1 MVSILEKREL
11 GSTGLMVTALG
22 FGGAEIGYQGVDS
35 SAVTK
40 LLNEALDAGLNVIDT
55 AECYTNGNVTS
66 EELIG
71 QAVSHRR
78 SDYYLFSK
86 CGHASGIPTPDWAPE
101 TISSHIDRSLKRLKT
116 DYLDLVQLHSCSLE
130 VLKDGQAL
138 AAVQK
143 AQQAGKVRFIGYSGD
158 NEAAQYAVECG
169 AFATLQCSLSVVDQ
183 SALDVTLP
191 AARAKNMGVIVKRP
205 IGNAV
210 WRYDERPDNDYIVD
224 YWQRWQ
230 LLAFPFKSADSQAVG
245 SVALRFT
252 LSQPGVSTAIV
263 GTTQPGRWQSNAQ
276 TIAEGP
282 LSQEVV
288 TSIRQCWKASAQPDW
303 TART

>member
-1 MVSILEKREL
+1 MSILEKRVL

-22 FGGAEIGYQGVDS
+22 FGGAEIGYQGVDAS
-35 SAVTK
+35 SVTR

-55 AECYTNGNVTS
+55 AECYTNGVVTS

-78 SDYYLFSK
+78 DDFYLFTK
-86 CGHASGIPTPDWAPE
+86 CGHASGVPTPDWAPE
-101 TISSHIDRSLKRLKT
+101 TITAHIDRSLKRLKT
-116 DYLDLVQLHSCSLE
+116 DHLDLVQLHSCGLE
-130 VLKDGQAL
+130 VLKDGSAI
-138 AAVQK
+138 AAVQN

-183 SALDVTLP
+183 SALDKTLP
-191 AARAKNMGVIVKRP
+191 AAAARNMGVIVKRP

-210 WRYDERPDNDYIVD
+210 WRYEQRPDNDYVVD

-230 LLAFPFKSADSQAVG
+230 LLGFPFAGDDAASIASI
-245 SVALRFT
+245 ALRFT
-252 LSQPGVSTAIV
+252 LSQPGVTTAIV

-276 TIAEGP
+276 TIAEGR
-282 LSQEVV
+282 LNQD
-288 TSIRQCWKASAQPDW
+288 TIDSIRNAWNVTAQSDW